1 MVEAGTK
8 VASGKASSRW
18 ELYMIFFIPFGG
30 VALAAWMYFGGQ
42 FLPEGRNHKGNMLSP
57 TLTLEAFQSA
67 NLNTDLLDGKWGI
80 LVVADGECGDSCKN
94 SLYLTRQ
101 AHIALNRNSTRMSR
115 FLVFG
120 AAPQGELQA
129 FLDAEHEGLKVVKG
143 AMPPLSNGSEGG
155 VRIFLT
161 DPLGNVM
168 LWYNKEHTGKQ
179 ILKDMEKLL
188 KASRI
193 G

>member
-1 MVEAGTK
+1 
-8 VASGKASSRW
+8 
-18 ELYMIFFIPFGG
+18 MIFLIPFGG

-42 FLPEGRNHKGNMLSP
+42 FLPEGRNHKGNLLSP
-57 TLTLEAFQSA
+57 TLTLEAFQAA
-67 NLNTDLLDGKWGI
+67 NLNADVLDGKWGI
-80 LVVADGECGDSCKN
+80 LVVADGECGETCKN

-115 FLVFG
+115 FLVSDT
-120 AAPQGELQA
+120 APQPELQT
-129 FLDAEHEGLKVVKG
+129 FIDAEHDGLTVVKG
-143 AMPPLSNGSEGG
+143 AMPSLSHGSEGS

-168 LWYNKEHTGKQ
+168 LWYNEEHTGKQ

-188 KASRI
+188 KTSRI

>member
-1 MVEAGTK
+1 MVDAGIK
-8 VASGKASSRW
+8 AKASSRW
-18 ELYMIFFIPFGG
+18 ELYMIFLIPFGG
-30 VALAAWMYFGGQ
+30 VALAAWMYFGGA
-42 FLPEGRNHKGNMLSP
+42 FLPEGRNHKGNLLSP
-57 TLTLEAFQSA
+57 MLTLGDFQSE
-67 NLNTDLLDGKWGI
+67 NLNTETLAGKWGI
-80 LVVADGECGDSCKN
+80 LVVADGECGQSCKD

-101 AHIALNRNSTRMSR
+101 AHIALNRNSHRMSR
-115 FLVFG
+115 YLVSGTALATGVQQFI
-120 AAPQGELQA
+120 
-129 FLDAEHEGLKVVKG
+129 DAEHEGLKVIKG
-143 AMPPLSNGSEGG
+143 SMPGLPKGENDS